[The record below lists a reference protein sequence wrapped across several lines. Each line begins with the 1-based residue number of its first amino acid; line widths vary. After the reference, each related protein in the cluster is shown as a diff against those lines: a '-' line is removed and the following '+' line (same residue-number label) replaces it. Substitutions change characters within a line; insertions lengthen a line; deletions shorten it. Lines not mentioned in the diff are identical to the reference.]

1 MRHQVQGTACVDAKM
16 SILKKNWLK
25 KCGFL
30 AENRLKKCGDDV
42 DKAVYFI

>member
-1 MRHQVQGTACVDAKM
+1 ML
-16 SILKKNWLK
+16 ILMKNWLK